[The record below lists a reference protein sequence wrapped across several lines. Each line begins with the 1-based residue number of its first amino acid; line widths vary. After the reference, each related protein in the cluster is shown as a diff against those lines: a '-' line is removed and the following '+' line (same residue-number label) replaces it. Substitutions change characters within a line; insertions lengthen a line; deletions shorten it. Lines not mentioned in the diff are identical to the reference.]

1 MQPAQQKRRRQ
12 TSSIFTGYISY
23 SGQTAVN
30 CHNSMIYSLSDSGI
44 LSTKEGDVFSTDLG
58 TVYQRLN
65 ASEEIRGIYSGW
77 EISNK
82 TTVWKSR
89 VYNNIVWN
97 NKLFS
102 NDTAEFCVVKG
113 NLRVYFLFPPQQDCH
128 PVDLVMLPRQSPP
141 VLLTM

>member
-1 MQPAQQKRRRQ
+1 M
-12 TSSIFTGYISY
+12 
-23 SGQTAVN
+23 V
-30 CHNSMIYSLSDSGI
+30 YSLSDSGM
-44 LSTKEGDVFSTDLG
+44 LSTKEGAVFSTTPG
-58 TVYQRLN
+58 TVFQRLN
-65 ASEEIRGIYSGW
+65 ASEEIKSIHSTW

-102 NDTAEFCVVKG
+102 NETADFCVVRG

-128 PVDLVMLPRQSPP
+128 PVDLVMLPC
-141 VLLTM
+141 